1 MKGEPTVIILENEQF
16 RLTVGDDCITQSL
29 VHKPTNEECLAL
41 GEKISLFSVT
51 QERPFNNE
59 IKLSHPNKR
68 TTFQANRI
76 RREDNRLV
84 IGFEI
89 IPYEAIVEVIENPMY
104 ISFEL
109 IDFNVDPDAYSSLKI
124 SAPPVS
130 EFRLLQ
136 LPIRNR
142 ENFGEWLNVN
152 WDENIAVNVL
162 AISPHARID
171 SERRK
176 DYRIMSAD
184 AVKSIKLKGV
194 GAALIATSTNDLLDA
209 IASIEEDYDLPRG
222 VNSRR
227 SDIINSS
234 IYWSSKVHP
243 ENVDEHIKYA
253 KQGGFKCMLIYY
265 PSIFE
270 EIGGYALN
278 GNYDYRKEY
287 PRKEKDLKSM
297 LDKIRAAG
305 ITPGIHFLH
314 THIGLKS
321 RYVTPIAD
329 HRLNL
334 TRHFTLARALNKDDT
349 VIYVEQNPEGTVMA
363 DSCRVLQFGGELI
376 SYEGYTT
383 EPPYSFTGCRRG
395 EYSTDIQNHAVG
407 LIGGILDVSEFGGT
421 SVYLDQNSSLQDEI
435 ANKIAA
441 AYNMGFEFVYF
452 DGSEGTNP
460 PFDYHIS
467 NAQYRV
473 YKKLKP
479 APLFTEGA
487 AKTHFGWHHLSGGNA
502 FDIFQPEEFKEKIR
516 EFPAEQAPR
525 MAQDFTRL
533 NFGWWGF
540 WADRTQPDM
549 FEYGTSRAAAWDCPV
564 TVMENMDGFK
574 SHARTADILEV
585 IRRWEDV
592 RAKNWLTK
600 EQKLELR
607 NLDQEHILLIDENNE
622 YELVPYYEIAG
633 AAGGNK
639 DVRAFIFERNNSR
652 YIVYWHATGNGSLRL
667 MLDSKNISLHE
678 ELYTDA
684 LPISSEDDAI
694 IIPIANRQYL
704 KSGLTKSKLIEAF
717 MDAKLVE

>member
-363 DSCRVLQFGGELI
+363 DSCRVLKFGGELI

-684 LPISSEDDAI
+684 DRKSTRLNSSH
-694 IIPIANRQYL
+694 
-704 KSGLTKSKLIEAF
+704 T
-717 MDAKLVE
+717 

>member
-287 PRKEKDLKSM
+287 PRKEKDLKNM

-363 DSCRVLQFGGELI
+363 DSCRVLKFGGELI

-395 EYSTDIQNHAVG
+395 EYSTDIQNHALG